1 MTRQFADEKRRYLAE
16 TLRYASQDWGRT
28 AGDTGFQSPSYFELF
43 TEIWLRQG
51 EAVSKTDCYR
61 FMRDVSPQT
70 AKKYVRRAI
79 SNGYLTEQDN
89 PHDRR
94 AKLITMSSGTKD
106 LLEQSFDRTADRLRG
121 MLQPQRHN
129 MHGS

>member
-1 MTRQFADEKRRYLAE
+1 MNRPFAKEQRRYLAE

-28 AGDTGFQSPSYFELF
+28 VEDKGIQSPSYLELF
-43 TEIWLRQG
+43 TEIWLREG
-51 EAVSKTDCYR
+51 EAVSKTECYR

-79 SNGYLTEQDN
+79 ARGYLKEQDN

-94 AKLITMSSGTKD
+94 AKLITMSPDAKA

-121 MLQPQRHN
+121 MLQPP
-129 MHGS
+129 SLSS